1 MSKILN
7 LLLLLVFITS
17 CSFHKNSK
25 FWNKEKITIE
35 QNTIDKKLPE
45 NEKVINLEL
54 NANLKIN
61 LTENSINNSFINNLD
76 NNNGRI
82 NYEGILKNKQKYKFS
97 KIKNFDQYEPK
108 IIFNQSNIIFF
119 DNKGSILNFDN
130 KSNLLW
136 KKNYYLKSE
145 KKINPI
151 LFFANNKDFLIVA
164 DNISKLYAL
173 DINTGELLWSKRNNA
188 PFNSQIKIHKD
199 KFYVVDFENILRSY
213 SIENGEETWSVAT
226 KKSLVRSQKK
236 LSIVIKNDKIF
247 FNNSLG
253 LITSVDI
260 NTGQLLWQIP
270 TEKSIVYD
278 ESFFLKTSELIGNE
292 NTLFFS
298 NNKNK
303 FFSLDMESGY
313 VNWQQK
319 INSSLKPT
327 IVGNYLFTVSENGY
341 LFVIEKKTGN
351 IIKINDVFGKFKD
364 KLRKKI
370 YPTGF
375 IVGMNSIYLTTSH
388 GRLLVIDAKSGK
400 NRSILKIDKNK
411 ISRPSI
417 LNQDMFIVTDN
428 SIIRLN

>member
-1 MSKILN
+1 MNKILN
-7 LLLLLVFITS
+7 LLFLLVFITS

-25 FWNKEKITIE
+25 FWNKEKIIIE
-35 QNTIDKKLPE
+35 QNTIDKKISK
-45 NEKVINLEL
+45 NEKIINLEL

-61 LTENSINNSFINNLD
+61 LKENSINNSFINNLS

-82 NYEGILKNKQKYKFS
+82 NYKGVLENKQKYKFS
-97 KIKNFDQYEPK
+97 KIKNFDQYEPN
-108 IIFNQSNIIFF
+108 IIFYENNIIFF

-151 LFFANNKDFLIVA
+151 LFFANNNDFLIVA

-188 PFNSQIKIHKD
+188 PFNSQIKIYKD
-199 KFYVVDFENILRSY
+199 KFYVIDFENTLRSY
-213 SIENGEETWSVAT
+213 SIESGEEEWSVVT

-236 LSIVIKNDKIF
+236 LSIVIKEDKIF

-278 ESFFLKTSELIGNE
+278 ESFFLKNSELIGND
-292 NTLFFS
+292 NALFFS
-298 NNKNK
+298 NNKNN

-313 VNWQQK
+313 INWQQK
-319 INSSLKPT
+319 INSSLRPT
-327 IVGNYLFTVSENGY
+327 IVGDYLFTISKNGY
-341 LFVIEKKTGN
+341 LYVIEKKTGN
-351 IIKINDVFGKFKD
+351 IIRINDVFGKFKK
-364 KLRKKI
+364 KLRKII

-375 IVGMNSIYLTTSH
+375 IVGKNSIYLTTSH
-388 GRLLVIDAKSGK
+388 GRLLEIDTKSGK
-400 NRSILKIDKNK
+400 NQSILKIDKNK

-417 LNQDMFIVTDN
+417 LNQDMFIITDN

>member
-1 MSKILN
+1 MNNILKIL
-7 LLLLLVFITS
+7 LIFYFLTG
-17 CSFHKNSK
+17 CSFQKQSNPLSK
-25 FWNKEKITIE
+25 EEAIKEKQ
-35 QNTIDKKLPE
+35 QNINEILKKKEVLSKEFNP
-45 NEKVINLEL
+45 NLKIKLYSKVINSSYLQ
-54 NANLKIN
+54 
-61 LTENSINNSFINNLD
+61 NLD
-76 NNNGRI
+76 NNNTRA
-82 NYEGILKNKQKYKFS
+82 NYNGSLQSVLKYKFK
-97 KIKNFDQYEPK
+97 KIENFSQYEPE
-108 IIFNQSNIIFF
+108 ISFNQKNIIFF
-119 DNKGSILNFDN
+119 DNKGYILNFDYN
-130 KSNLLW
+130 SNLIW
-136 KKNYYLKSE
+136 KKNYYSKSE

-164 DNISKLYAL
+164 DNISKLYVL
-173 DINTGELLWSKRNNA
+173 DINTGELLWSKRNIA

-199 KFYVVDFENILRSY
+199 KFYVADFENILRSY
-213 SIENGEETWSVAT
+213 SIKNGEETWSVAT

-278 ESFFLKTSELIGNE
+278 ESFFLKTSELIGSE

-313 VNWQQK
+313 INWQQK

-327 IVGNYLFTVSENGY
+327 LVGDYLFTVSENGY
-341 LFVIEKKTGN
+341 LFVIEKQTGN
-351 IIKINDVFGKFKD
+351 IIRINDIFGEFNN

-388 GRLLVIDAKSGK
+388 GRLLVVDTKSGK
-400 NRSILKIDKNK
+400 NQSILKIDKNK

>member
-1 MSKILN
+1 VSKILN

-35 QNTIDKKLPE
+35 QNTIDKKISE

-61 LTENSINNSFINNLD
+61 LTENSINNSFTNNLD

-82 NYEGILKNKQKYKFS
+82 NYEGVLENKQKYKFS

-108 IIFNQSNIIFF
+108 IIFNQNNIIFF

-136 KKNYYLKSE
+136 KKNYYSKSE

-164 DNISKLYAL
+164 DNISKLYVL
-173 DINTGELLWSKRNNA
+173 DINTGELLWSKRNIA

-278 ESFFLKTSELIGNE
+278 ESFFLKTSELIGSE

-313 VNWQQK
+313 INWQQK

-327 IVGNYLFTVSENGY
+327 LVGDYLFTVSENGY
-341 LFVIEKKTGN
+341 LFVIEKQTGN
-351 IIKINDVFGKFKD
+351 IIRINDIFGEFNN

-388 GRLLVIDAKSGK
+388 GRLLVVDTKSGK
-400 NRSILKIDKNK
+400 NQSILKIDKNK